1 LSERSSREARLTGA
15 VPRFE
20 LEAWRRDFGIV
31 AGITGRGEGA
41 EPFDLGLW
49 SQTPVTTAMSRWR
62 SFRTSV
68 PGFDACILGMQVH
81 GTRVIWY
88 QNPSGWLLLEGADGH
103 ATGSA
108 GVLLTVTVADCV
120 PVYLIDPEAR
130 RVALLHAG
138 WRGTAAGML
147 RAGIELLRS
156 HGSAPNSVLMHCG
169 VAICGRCYEVGSEVF
184 GALDLPSPGA
194 EGRGLLDLR
203 AVLERQGRELGV
215 SRVST
220 SDRCSAHDAT
230 DFFSHR
236 ASRGADGRMV
246 AYLGVLP

>member
-1 LSERSSREARLTGA
+1 LSESASREARRAGA

-31 AGITGRGEGA
+31 AGITGRGGGA
-41 EPFDLGLW
+41 EAFDLGLW

-62 SFRTSV
+62 SFRSAM
-68 PGFDACILGMQVH
+68 PAFDACVLGMQVH
-81 GTRVIWY
+81 GTRAVWHEH
-88 QNPSGWLLLEGADGH
+88 PSGWLLLEGVDGH

-120 PVYLIDPEAR
+120 PIYLIDPKAR
-130 RVALLHAG
+130 RIALLHAG

-147 RAGIELLRS
+147 RAGVALLGE
-156 HGSAPNSVLMHCG
+156 HGSAPESLVMHCG
-169 VAICGRCYEVGSEVF
+169 VAICGRCSEVGSEVF
-184 GALDLPSPGA
+184 AALDLPLPEA
-194 EGRGLLDLR
+194 DGRGLLDLR
-203 AVLERQGRELGV
+203 AVLERQGRALGV
-215 SRVST
+215 NRVTT
-220 SDRCSAHDAT
+220 SDYCSAHDAT